1 MLFCMLNTSVMKSAV
16 CEPRFNLSS
25 AKSVGFR
32 PGHEL
37 RAELD
42 KLAAELSRP
51 GVEVTLSE
59 IIRDGV
65 TAFWPQI
72 RAYVRA
78 KTQTGGLDPALLD
91 RIVAAGTRAH
101 QLGLSAEDIERT
113 LEQALAAKLAGQ

>member
-1 MLFCMLNTSVMKSAV
+1 VFRLLNTLHMQSEV
-16 CEPRFNLSS
+16 CEPRYNLSS

-32 PGHEL
+32 PGLEL

-72 RAYVRA
+72 RAYIRA

-101 QLGLSAEDIERT
+101 QLGLSAEDIETT
-113 LEQALAAKLAGQ
+113 LAQALAAKLAGQ